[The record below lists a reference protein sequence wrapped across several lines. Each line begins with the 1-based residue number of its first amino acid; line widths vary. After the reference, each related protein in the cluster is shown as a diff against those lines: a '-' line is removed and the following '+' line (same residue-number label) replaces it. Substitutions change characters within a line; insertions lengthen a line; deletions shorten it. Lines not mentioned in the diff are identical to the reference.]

1 MQIII
6 FIYKC
11 IEVWCDVCYGNTYL
25 FIHNKNNLLAFNLS
39 NLLSSGLSMN
49 SDGTLMVYV
58 LLVYML
64 LLVMV
69 MWCWWEYIY
78 MLLASQCPSH
88 IHHKLSI
95 KLIFISFVPNNKKQ
109 HVVVACNVL
118 GPKDFQNHHSNL
130 ITYDSDFKST
140 LNYNV

>member
-1 MQIII
+1 M
-6 FIYKC
+6 K
-11 IEVWCDVCYGNTYL
+11 CDVCYGNTYL

-49 SDGTLMVYV
+49 SLMVYV
-58 LLVYML
+58 RLVYMY
-64 LLVMV
+64 
-69 MWCWWEYIY
+69 CWWWWCGVGESIS

-109 HVVVACNVL
+109 HVVVGCNVL

-140 LNYNV
+140 LNYNA